1 MFSSFCF
8 AGTFVG
14 ILLFSI
20 AFWALLLKV
29 GLRWVQAP
37 KTTNRR
43 VLLVTFSMLAIGIAT
58 QSVSLFLDSQSVSN
72 SNQLLI
78 GLLVLIATVLVQ
90 CLIISKAFQT
100 GKFASLKVW
109 LVTLLA
115 TPISLALAAFIIK
128 PFVYEAFVISSN
140 AMAPTILGI
149 YWQNICPECGK
160 CNYRTPIPDNRA
172 NPEFRQRF
180 PVNQL
185 AVCDNFHVTEYSDTE
200 KQVGSSDRIMVAKF
214 LSPRRWDLIV
224 FESPE
229 DRSIKYIKRLVGL
242 PGEAIHIDDGAVYAN
257 GKKLDPPVDLKDLQY
272 LAELPNAPMMNSWAK
287 PEMPALLGEDEYFVL
302 GDFSARS
309 HDSRFWR
316 EGAPGHP
323 PYAVPKS
330 HLTGVVTHIFWP
342 MSRWRVLR

>member
-1 MFSSFCF
+1 
-8 AGTFVG
+8 
-14 ILLFSI
+14 
-20 AFWALLLKV
+20 
-29 GLRWVQAP
+29 
-37 KTTNRR
+37 
-43 VLLVTFSMLAIGIAT
+43 MLAIGVTT
-58 QSVSLFLDSQSVSN
+58 QSLSLFLDSQSVSN

-109 LVTLLA
+109 LVTLLVA
-115 TPISLALAAFIIK
+115 PISLTLAAFIIK
-128 PFVYEAFVISSN
+128 PFVYEAFVIPTN
-140 AMAPTILGI
+140 GMAPTILGAN
-149 YWQNICPECGK
+149 WLNTCPECGAH
-160 CNYRTPIPDNRA
+160 NYRTPLVARDASA
-172 NPEFRQRF
+172 NFRQR
-180 PVNQL
+180 PAVQQL
-185 AVCDNFHVTEYSDTE
+185 AICDNFHVTEYSDTE

-257 GKKLDPPVDLKDLQY
+257 GKKLDPPLDLKNLQY
-272 LAELPNAPMMNSWAK
+272 LTELPDAPMINSWAN
-287 PEMPALLGEDEYFVL
+287 PEMPALLSEDEYFVL

-316 EGAPGHP
+316 TGAPGHP